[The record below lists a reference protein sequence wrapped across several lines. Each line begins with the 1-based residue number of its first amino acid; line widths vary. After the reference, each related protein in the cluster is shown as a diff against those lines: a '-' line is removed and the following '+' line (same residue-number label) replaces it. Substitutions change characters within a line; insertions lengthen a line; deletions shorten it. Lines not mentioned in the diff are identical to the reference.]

1 MKKRLRA
8 GWMLGTLCALAVSM
22 QTQAAELSDLAPDAA
37 IIQGTLDN
45 GVRYALWPGEIKNDT
60 YSIAL
65 VRKDSLCFIEEI
77 SKARKESSPDSVFFR
92 AFRETQDAIAAAPE
106 ACGTDNSLLFVVGDF
121 NKDDILSRMRH
132 LSVML
137 PAHTSSW
144 KRAERDA
151 WQESAPALSVQP
163 LGDGF
168 ALLEYSLWTKAIEEK
183 YLSTIVPAVSE
194 RSWAMLSR
202 ILDRR
207 METTLRQRDI
217 AFNGLQVLYR
227 PAAGTET
234 SNRFTIRL
242 NVDATDG
249 TAASQALCDVLEDL
263 RTGGSTHQEIESAA
277 RHYLIGRQNRQMRAV
292 SDKEKIR
299 RLFSAYLY
307 HTDLAPEEVKT
318 QFFASRKY
326 KAGEDKQRFDRFA
339 ARTLR
344 LPAGHQAQKGASVP
358 PKLNFSDT
366 LAFPNPAGR
375 IKLSRSV
382 KEGTSGGSFLFFENG
397 TTAVYKKMPCGGRV
411 YFSFIFD
418 GGNSRLRHPEASAY
432 VEDMFYAGSV
442 NGYPVKDFLSLLA
455 ASETDIR
462 LRCGFSAL
470 VLEGS
475 CRQDKLSSLLKALV
489 TLTGHFKV
497 NEKDIDYPLE
507 CEKIPFRPGTGEKAQ
522 NEIAG
527 ILHPEFGWH
536 ADKTAVK
543 ADRQLLTDAAQL
555 LRNSFRSCQNGT
567 LVLEGNIPER
577 RLNRKLR
584 SFMGMFPTDS
594 RGKSRNYAT
603 MLTLAGTLRV
613 GRLSPGR
620 ELFIASSFDC
630 PAGMDQMLRRDIALS
645 MAREKLSAALGEGNV
660 QLFTRRTIHPK
671 ENLDIAIYL
680 PRADEQQLRT
690 CLDIIGRMASG
701 AISEDAFRRA
711 VAGYEAAVKIQETSP
726 FYWKELILNRLVYGK
741 DYRNNLQG
749 RLEKLT
755 TEDIRAFF
763 RQWVG
768 AGRVEYVAE

>member
-22 QTQAAELSDLAPDAA
+22 QAQAAELSDLAPDAA

-92 AFRETQDAIAAAPE
+92 AFRETQAAIAAAPE
-106 ACGTDNSLLFVVGDF
+106 DCGTDNSLLFVVGDF
-121 NKDDILSRMRH
+121 NKEDILSRMRH
-132 LSVML
+132 LSVIL

-168 ALLEYSLWTKAIEEK
+168 ALLEYSLLTKAIEEK

-194 RSWAMLSR
+194 RSWTMLSH
-202 ILDRR
+202 ILRRR

-263 RTGGSTHQEIESAA
+263 RTGGSSHQEIESAA

-358 PKLNFSDT
+358 PKLDFSDT

-418 GGNSRLRHPEASAY
+418 GGNSRLRRPEASAY

-455 ASETDIR
+455 AGETDIR

-497 NEKDIDYPLE
+497 NENELDYPFR
-507 CEKIPFRPGTGEKAQ
+507 CERIPFRPGTCEKAQ

-527 ILHPEFGWH
+527 ILHDCAKNLGP
-536 ADKTAVK
+536 DK
-543 ADRQLLTDAAQL
+543 
-555 LRNSFRSCQNGT
+555 LRNLCCQN
-567 LVLEGNIPER
+567 NIPVSER
-577 RLNRKLR
+577 EKTDDNVADALLHSKVGALLAKNLYNVDDKEILDAIYYHTVGRPEMPLLEKIIYLADFIEPSRTQNCKPGLDVIRKLAK
-584 SFMGMFPTDS
+584 TDID
-594 RGKSRNYAT
+594 RAVYYAT
-603 MLTLAGTLRV
+603 KATVDYVTEKGRYLNPESLETLKYYSRY
-613 GRLSPGR
+613 
-620 ELFIASSFDC
+620 
-630 PAGMDQMLRRDIALS
+630 
-645 MAREKLSAALGEGNV
+645 KGE
-660 QLFTRRTIHPK
+660 F
-671 ENLDIAIYL
+671 
-680 PRADEQQLRT
+680 
-690 CLDIIGRMASG
+690 
-701 AISEDAFRRA
+701 
-711 VAGYEAAVKIQETSP
+711 
-726 FYWKELILNRLVYGK
+726 
-741 DYRNNLQG
+741 
-749 RLEKLT
+749 
-755 TEDIRAFF
+755 
-763 RQWVG
+763 
-768 AGRVEYVAE
+768 